1 MIICSAAAEAL
12 KNRISS
18 IGEVYCSGL
27 FLSSRWFVLN
37 QVAASRGVHFV
48 ILPTRE
54 AAEYCAVDLYAL
66 TDGDRVFFLPD
77 TGKNIEKSNYKSSLS
92 VQRTAAIG
100 KLSALKKDDFII
112 FISYPDAI
120 KEEIPSTGSIKK
132 SVINIKEGEE
142 IDYENLKKS
151 LVALGFE
158 KTDFVSAPGQFAL
171 RGSVI
176 DIFSYSYNNPFRLSL
191 FGDEVEKIN
200 VFNCNTQLSIER
212 VEEAQIYP
220 DLTAAA
226 EGTETVNILSLLP
239 QDTLLWLDSSDMYK
253 EEEFF
258 SLTKK
263 YKRVFLEV
271 PIAGIDSQPVKFSI
285 RPQPVFNKNFELL
298 TSDIRTKTEEGYKVY
313 IVGEKESQ
321 TDRLKSIITTSGGIL
336 PEFVNGINIHNGFID
351 VDDKICIYTDH
362 EIFDRFHRVILRRS
376 VDKSEQLTLNDLSSF
391 NIGDYIVHIDHGV
404 GIFGGLVRM
413 KDDKGRMHEV
423 VKLMYRDGDV
433 VFVSV
438 HSLHK
443 ISRYK
448 SKDAEP
454 PRIHK
459 LGSKTW
465 QNLKTSAKSKVKDIA
480 KELIQLYAKRKA
492 SKGFAFSADTY
503 LQEELESSFMYEDTP
518 DQQTATKA
526 VKEDMEDVSPMDR
539 LICGDVGF
547 GKTEIAIR
555 AAFKAVADNKQVAL
569 LVPTTILALQHFKTF
584 ESRLKDFPC
593 RIDYVS
599 RLRTAKEISDI
610 KKRIKEGKID
620 ILVGTHKI
628 LSSDFDFKDLGL
640 LIIDEEQKF
649 GVSAKE
655 KLRQMKHSVD
665 TLTLTATPI
674 PRTLQFSLLGARD
687 LSIISTPPPNRIP
700 TQTEIIL
707 FDKEEIQNILNYEL
721 RRGGQIFFLHNK
733 VEELPAIADILQ
745 RLVPDMKICVAHG
758 QMEPKQLENKMLDFM
773 QGDYDLL
780 LCTTIIENGLD
791 IPNANTIIIN
801 QAQNFGLSDLHQL
814 RGRVGRSNRKAFCY
828 LIVPPLTTL
837 TDDARRR
844 LKAIEAFSDLGS
856 GFNIAMQDL
865 DIRGAGN
872 LLGAEQ
878 SGFISDM
885 GYETYQKILAEAMEE
900 LGLETGMLTRSVNS
914 GYVQDCMV
922 ETDQPA
928 LIPDDYID
936 VTAEKIRIYK
946 ELDSTVS
953 DSQLDA
959 LATRLGDRFGT
970 LPPEVESL
978 MYVVRIRHLGEKL
991 GFEKIIIKNGIMIA
1005 FFISNPMSPYYREKT
1020 FSNILAM
1027 ISRKARLFELKNTDQ
1042 KLRLI
1047 SRNVNSLGT
1056 AYRTLCEL
1064 T

>member
-12 KNRISS
+12 KNKISS
-18 IGEVYCSGL
+18 SEEVYCSGL
-27 FLSSRWFVLN
+27 FLSSRWFILN

-100 KLSALKKDDFII
+100 KLSTLKKDDFII

-120 KEEIPSTGSIKK
+120 KEEIPSTGNIKK
-132 SVINIKEGEE
+132 SVINIREGEE
-142 IDYENLKKS
+142 IEYDSLKNS

-176 DIFSYSYNNPFRLSL
+176 DIFSYSYNNPFRISL
-191 FGDEVEKIN
+191 FGKEVEKIN
-200 VFNCNTQLSIER
+200 VFNCNTQLSIEK

-220 DLTAAA
+220 DLTASA
-226 EGTETVNILSLLP
+226 EDVETVNILSLLP
-239 QDTLLWLDSSDMYK
+239 QDTILWLDSSDMYK
-253 EEEFF
+253 GEEFF
-258 SLTKK
+258 PLTQK

-271 PIAGIDSQPVKFSI
+271 PIAGIDTEPVKFSI
-285 RPQPVFNKNFELL
+285 KPQPVFNKNFELL

-313 IVGEKESQ
+313 IVGEKENQ
-321 TDRLKSIITTSGGIL
+321 TDRLKSIINTAGGIL

-351 VDDKICIYTDH
+351 ADDKICIYTDH

-465 QNLKTSAKSKVKDIA
+465 QNLKISAKSKVKDIA

-599 RLRTAKEISDI
+599 RLRTAKDISDI

-628 LSSDFDFKDLGL
+628 LSSEFDFKDLGL

-900 LGLETGMLTRSVNS
+900 LGLETGMLTRSVNA

-928 LIPDDYID
+928 LIPDEYID

-959 LATRLGDRFGT
+959 LATRLKDRFGT
-970 LPPEVESL
+970 LPDEVESL
-978 MYVVRIRHLGEKL
+978 IYVVKIRHLGEKL
-991 GFEKIIIKNGIMIA
+991 GFEKIIIKNGIMIS
-1005 FFISNPMSPYYREKT
+1005 FFISNPMSPYYRENT

-1047 SRNVNSLGT
+1047 SRNVNSLAT
-1056 AYRTLCEL
+1056 AYRILCEL